1 MRSAPSFGVQA
12 FFDAVT
18 GTVSY
23 VLHDVASGEAA
34 VIDPVWDFDAKSGRT
49 STASAQRIADY
60 LEAEQLT
67 LRWVLETHAHADHL
81 SAAQWLR
88 MQMPA
93 GAVRIAAPVVIGQR
107 ITQVQKVF
115 GGIYGMEDCIA
126 PQGADF
132 DCLLSDSDVLALGA
146 SRIRA
151 LGVPGHTPADLAYAV
166 GDAGEVA
173 AIFVGDTLFMPDVGT
188 ARCDF
193 PGGDARALY
202 QSIGRLLAHPPQTLL
217 YVCHDYPPAGRAAA
231 WCSTVAEQRAHN
243 IHVHDGVDEAAFV
256 AMREARD
263 ATLAMPQLMLPSVQV
278 NIRAGRL
285 PDADAQ
291 GRRFLKL
298 PVDAL

>member
-1 MRSAPSFGVQA
+1 MASAASFGVQA

-18 GTVSY
+18 STVSY
-23 VLHDVASGEAA
+23 VLHDVASREAA
-34 VIDPVWDFDAKSGRT
+34 VVDPVWDFDAKSGRS
-49 STASAQRIADY
+49 STLSAQRIVDY
-60 LEAEQLT
+60 LQAQQLD

-88 MQMPA
+88 AQVPA
-93 GAVRIAAPVVIGQR
+93 GAAGTAAPVVIGQQ
-107 ITQVQKVF
+107 ITTVQKVF
-115 GGIYGMEDCIA
+115 GGIYGMDDCIA

-132 DCLLSDSDVLALGA
+132 DRLLCDGDVLVLGA
-146 SRIRA
+146 TRIRA
-151 LGVPGHTPADLAYAV
+151 LGVPGHTPVDLAYAV
-166 GDAGEVA
+166 EAAGAVA

-202 QSIGRLLAHPPQTLL
+202 RSISRLLAHPPQTVL
-217 YVCHDYPPAGRAAA
+217 YVCHDYPPAWRTAA

-243 IHVHDGVDEAAFV
+243 IHVHDGVNEAAFV

-263 ATLAMPQLMLPSVQV
+263 ATLGMPQLMLPSVQV

-298 PVDAL
+298 PVNAL

>member
-1 MRSAPSFGVQA
+1 MNASASFGIQA
-12 FFDAVT
+12 FFDDVT

-23 VLHDVASGEAA
+23 VLHDAASREAA

-60 LEAEQLT
+60 LHAERLQ

-88 MQMPA
+88 MQMPP
-93 GAVRIAAPVVIGQR
+93 GAVRIAAPVVIGQQ

-115 GGIYGMEDCIA
+115 GAIYGMEDCIA

-132 DCLLSDSDVLALGA
+132 DCLLRDGDVLALGA
-146 SRIRA
+146 TRIRA
-151 LGVPGHTPADLAYAV
+151 LAVPGHTPADLAYAV
-166 GDAGEVA
+166 EDAGTVA
-173 AIFVGDTLFMPDVGT
+173 AIFVGDTLFMPDVGS

-202 QSIGRLLAHPPQTLL
+202 QSIRRLLAHPPHTAL
-217 YVCHDYPPAGRAAA
+217 YVCHDYPPDDRAPA
-231 WCSTVAEQRAHN
+231 WCTTVAAQRTHN
-243 IHVHDGVDEAAFV
+243 IHVRDGVDEAAFV
-256 AMREARD
+256 EMREARD
-263 ATLAMPQLMLPSVQV
+263 ATLDMPQLMLPSVQV

-298 PVDAL
+298 PVNAL